1 MARFEEAMNVE
12 MECLVGAGWTPHEA
26 LEAAT
31 LGSAAGIGR
40 DREVGSLEPGKFA
53 DMVVVRGDPT
63 QDIIAMRQ
71 VECVFLGGKAVVGG
85 GQVKL
90 DARPDPWPADE
101 ISERP
106 SLLRA
111 FD

>member
-12 MECLVGAGWTPHEA
+12 MECLVGAGWTPHEP

-63 QDIIAMRQ
+63 QDITAMRQ
-71 VECVFLGGKAVVGG
+71 VERVFLGGNAVVGG

-90 DARPDPWPADE
+90 DARPDPSPADE
-101 ISERP
+101 IGERP

>member
-1 MARFEEAMNVE
+1 
-12 MECLVGAGWTPHEA
+12 
-26 LEAAT
+26 
-31 LGSAAGIGR
+31 
-40 DREVGSLEPGKFA
+40 
-53 DMVVVRGDPT
+53 MVVGRGDPT
-63 QDIIAMRQ
+63 QNITAMRQ
-71 VECVFLGGKAVVGG
+71 VERVFLGGNPVVGG

>member
-1 MARFEEAMNVE
+1 
-12 MECLVGAGWTPHEA
+12 
-26 LEAAT
+26 
-31 LGSAAGIGR
+31 
-40 DREVGSLEPGKFA
+40 
-53 DMVVVRGDPT
+53 MVVVRSDPT
-63 QDIIAMRQ
+63 QDITAMRQ
-71 VECVFLGGKAVVGG
+71 VQRVFLGGNAVVVG

-90 DARPDPWPADE
+90 DTRPDPWPADE